1 MAALMAPRRDENK
14 ADLIALAPELEKRR
28 LDALYRYLQLDSV
41 RDEAFDLLTETAA
54 EICQAP
60 YATVSL
66 VDRDRVWIK
75 SGVGF
80 QQGAAVPREEAC
92 CARAI
97 VEEGDFLEIPD
108 LSADARSA
116 SMTMLSREH
125 GTRMYAGASLV
136 TADGYRIGTL
146 CVMDKEPRQL
156 TQRQR
161 HILGGLAKQVMA
173 LIELRAHER
182 MLKDAL
188 ARAEY
193 FASTDV
199 LTSLTNRRAL
209 FERLEQ
215 ETARCRRYG
224 TPLSAVLI
232 DLDHFKRINDTYGHA
247 AGDAVLKKVGQLIG
261 SSVRELDIAAR
272 YGGEEMCVLLPQTG
286 LEGAMSFAQAMRRK
300 IADLSFEFD
309 GVEVHITASFG
320 VASTEGLKSDGQAL
334 IKAADVALYS
344 SKREGRNRVSSAQR
358 EALP

>member
-1 MAALMAPRRDENK
+1 MAALMKPR
-14 ADLIALAPELEKRR
+14 LALAPDVEQRR

-54 EICQAP
+54 EICNAP

-75 SGVGF
+75 SGVGMT
-80 QQGAAVPREEAC
+80 QGAAVPREEAC

-97 VEEGDFLEIPD
+97 VVEGDFLEIPD
-108 LSADARSA
+108 LSADARTHD
-116 SMTMLSREH
+116 MTLLRREH

-146 CVMDKEPRQL
+146 CVMDKQPREL
-156 TQRQR
+156 TERQR
-161 HILGGLAKQVMA
+161 HILAGLAKQVMA

-193 FASTDV
+193 LASTDV
-199 LTSLTNRRAL
+199 LTGLTNRRVL
-209 FERLEQ
+209 FERLDQ

-232 DLDHFKRINDTYGHA
+232 DLDHFKRINDTHGHA

-300 IADLSFEFD
+300 LAELTFEFD
-309 GVEVHITASFG
+309 GVEVQVTASFG
-320 VASTEGLKSDGQAL
+320 VASTEGLQSDGQAL
-334 IKAADVALYS
+334 LKAADVALYS

-358 EALP
+358 EAV